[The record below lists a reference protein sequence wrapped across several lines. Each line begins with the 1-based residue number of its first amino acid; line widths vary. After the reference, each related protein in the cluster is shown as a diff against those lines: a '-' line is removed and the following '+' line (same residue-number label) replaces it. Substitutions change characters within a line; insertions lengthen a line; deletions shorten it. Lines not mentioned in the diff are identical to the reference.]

1 MAALV
6 NTTEQHAQ

>member
-6 NTTEQHAQ
+6 NL